1 MTESVSASAPDTAHA
16 ADHAPAD
23 SRDMY
28 AMHAML
34 RRELAE
40 LPEYVATVAPGDRRH
55 AEVVAGHIDFVA
67 MILHVHHEGEDILVW
82 PKLAERVPADAAPVL
97 AAMQAEHAGIDRGL
111 TALTDA
117 AASWRANPDVA
128 HREAVVDA
136 LRELAPVVD
145 SHLAAEEADALVL
158 IDTYLSAPEWAEV
171 GMHGIAHLQP
181 EQFPLFFGMLLHDL
195 DPELYKVLR
204 ATLPPD
210 LFAEL
215 SVSGPQEYDRHRR
228 RLSTAA

>member
-1 MTESVSASAPDTAHA
+1 MIEPASASASGTAPA

-28 AMHAML
+28 AVHAML

-40 LPEYVATVAPGDRRH
+40 LPEYVMNVGEGDGRRAEIVAN
-55 AEVVAGHIDFVA
+55 HIDFVVR
-67 MILHVHHEGEDILVW
+67 ILHVHHEGEDTLVW
-82 PKLAERVPADAAPVL
+82 PKLAERAPSDTAPVL
-97 AAMQAEHAGIDRGL
+97 TAMQAEHAGIDRGL
-111 TALTDA
+111 AALTGT
-117 AASWRANPDVA
+117 AASWRANPDAA

-136 LRELAPVVD
+136 LRELWPVVD
-145 SHLAAEEADALVL
+145 SHLSAEEADALVL
-158 IDTYLSAPEWAEV
+158 IDAYLSAPEWSEV

-181 EQFPLFFGMLLHDL
+181 EEFPLFFGMLLHNL
-195 DPELYKVLR
+195 DPDLYKVLE

-215 SVSGPQEYDRHRR
+215 AVSGPQEYARHCQ
-228 RLSTAA
+228 RLAAAA

>member
-1 MTESVSASAPDTAHA
+1 
-16 ADHAPAD
+16 
-23 SRDMY
+23 MY

-82 PKLAERVPADAAPVL
+82 PKLAERVPAAAAPVL

-117 AASWRANPDVA
+117 AASWRAKPDVA

-195 DPELYKVLR
+195 DPELYRVLR

-228 RLSTAA
+228 RLATAA

>member
-1 MTESVSASAPDTAHA
+1 MIEPVPASAPGIAPA

-28 AMHAML
+28 AVHAML

-40 LPEYVATVAPGDRRH
+40 LPEYVMNVEEGDGRHVEIVAR
-55 AEVVAGHIDFVA
+55 HIDFVA
-67 MILHVHHEGEDILVW
+67 RILHVHHEGEDLLVW
-82 PKLAERVPADAAPVL
+82 PKLAERAPADTAAVL
-97 AAMQAEHAGIDRGL
+97 DVMRAEHAGIDRGL

-128 HREAVVDA
+128 RREAVVDA
-136 LRELAPVVD
+136 LRELTPVVS

-158 IDTYLSAPEWAEV
+158 IDAHLSAPEWGEV

-181 EQFPLFFGMLLHDL
+181 EEFPLFFGMLLHNL
-195 DPELYKVLR
+195 DPDLYKVLE

-215 SVSGPQEYDRHRR
+215 AVSGPQEYARHRR
-228 RLSTAA
+228 ELAAAA

>member
-1 MTESVSASAPDTAHA
+1 VTESVSASAPDTAHA

-82 PKLAERVPADAAPVL
+82 PKLAERVPAAAAPVL

-117 AASWRANPDVA
+117 AASWRAKPDVA

-195 DPELYKVLR
+195 DPELYRVLR

-228 RLSTAA
+228 RLATAA

>member
-1 MTESVSASAPDTAHA
+1 MTEPVSASAPDTEPAT
-16 ADHAPAD
+16 DHAPAD
-23 SRDMY
+23 SRDMH
-28 AMHAML
+28 AVHAML

-40 LPEYVATVAPGDRRH
+40 LPEYVVNVGTGDGRQV
-55 AEVVAGHIDFVA
+55 EVVAEHIDFVA
-67 MILHVHHEGEDILVW
+67 RILHVHHDGEDILVW
-82 PKLAERVPADAAPVL
+82 PKLAERAPADTAPVL
-97 AAMQAEHAGIDRGL
+97 AAMQADHAGIDRGL

-117 AASWRANPDVA
+117 AASWRANPDAA

-195 DPELYKVLR
+195 DPELYRVLR
-204 ATLPPD
+204 DTLPPD

-228 RLSTAA
+228 RLATAA

>member
-1 MTESVSASAPDTAHA
+1 MTEPVPASAPGAAPA
-16 ADHAPAD
+16 ADRAPAD

-28 AMHAML
+28 AVHAML

-40 LPEYVATVAPGDRRH
+40 LPAHVVNVREGDSRH
-55 AEVVAGHIDFVA
+55 AEIVAEHIDFVA
-67 MILHVHHEGEDILVW
+67 RILHVHHEGEDILVW
-82 PKLAERVPADAAPVL
+82 PKLAERAPADSAPVL

-111 TALTDA
+111 AALTGA
-117 AASWRANPDVA
+117 AASWRAHPDVA
-128 HREAVVDA
+128 RRAAVVDA
-136 LRELAPVVD
+136 LRELTPVVD

-158 IDTYLSAPEWAEV
+158 IDAYLSAPEWGEV

-181 EQFPLFFGMLLHDL
+181 EEFPLFFGMLLYGLEAD
-195 DPELYKVLR
+195 LYKVLE

-215 SVSGPQEYDRHRR
+215 SVSGPQEYARHRQ
-228 RLSTAA
+228 RLATAA